1 MAELCRGGGGVGEE
15 VSNIRFA
22 SSAGYVRAERVLSPR
37 SCYACTR
44 DERCSCTVMSTIA
57 HFCFHFVPP
66 SLRSLR
72 IYNTAIRSHL
82 APAQMSLCLRH
93 EFLGPD
99 PRVAG
104 YKLDANGE
112 YHIKWYDAFL
122 KDHWVDDQK
131 WDFDVRLDA
140 RGNWVEVDDD
150 AE

>member
-1 MAELCRGGGGVGEE
+1 MWRGRRCWRRGEPCLFC
-15 VSNIRFA
+15 VFW
-22 SSAGYVRAERVLSPR
+22 RAWFVERVVSR
-37 SCYACTR
+37 HARGTCAARTKYA
-44 DERCSCTVMSTIA
+44 D
-57 HFCFHFVPP
+57 HLPLLF
-66 SLRSLR
+66 SLRPASPSHSVHPQYPIPLQLHCDTALARLSL
-72 IYNTAIRSHL
+72 S
-82 APAQMSLCLRH
+82 LRH